1 MCYNILV
8 FFNPINMSDDKPMR
22 EIDETAGSA
31 AEDRFEE
38 IVKKVK
44 AAGAEMIKDE
54 EVPLYVALGADDVE
68 IGDERVVEFHLNGM
82 DFQIT
87 RQAKTMRIVGEG
99 HKKNL
104 EELSRPMIDIKL
116 KSKPDTSDQWV
127 FVDLE
132 DMF

>member
-1 MCYNILV
+1 
-8 FFNPINMSDDKPMR
+8 MR

-38 IVKKVK
+38 IVNKVE

-54 EVPLYVALGADDVE
+54 ESPLYVSIGADDFE
-68 IGDERVVEFHLNGM
+68 IGDERVVEFHLKGT

-87 RQAKTMRIVGEG
+87 RRSKTMRIVGEG
-99 HKKNL
+99 HRKSV
-104 EELSRPMIDIKL
+104 EELPRPMVDIKL

-127 FVDLE
+127 FVDMDD